1 MFLQDDGRSLPTPQ
15 DQRPV
20 SQRFDEDLVLLE
32 RDPHTRAVL
41 QEHRDGH
48 IWITAYASFE
58 AMAACGPDEVEYV
71 QVRGRTLRARIPA
84 TIGIRFRT
92 SSDALDEVTIRW
104 PRAEQT

>member
-1 MFLQDDGRSLPTPQ
+1 MMFLQDDGRSLPKQQQ

-41 QEHRDGH
+41 REHRDGH
-48 IWITAYASFE
+48 VWITAYASFE
-58 AMAACGPDEVEYV
+58 AMAASGPDDVEHV

-84 TIGIRFRT
+84 TVGIRFRIT
-92 SSDALDEVTIRW
+92 RDALTEVTIRW
-104 PRAEQT
+104 PRSS